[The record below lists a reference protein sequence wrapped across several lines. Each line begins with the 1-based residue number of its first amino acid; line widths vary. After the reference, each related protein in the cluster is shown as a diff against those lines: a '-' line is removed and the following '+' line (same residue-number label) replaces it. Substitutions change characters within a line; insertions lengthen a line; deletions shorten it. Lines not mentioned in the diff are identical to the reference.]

1 MMVTADRIRALTR
14 QPMQE
19 TAPAPTM
26 ETDGISLL
34 REWAAEARTR
44 ASEPDAA
51 PDLAVAA
58 PWEAPLPQALQALQ
72 PAAVPEATNSEP
84 GLQPTLTVERL
95 AEELCLRLL
104 DAAGNM

>member
-1 MMVTADRIRALTR
+1 MMVAADRIRALTR

-51 PDLAVAA
+51 PDLTVAA
-58 PWEAPLPQALQALQ
+58 PWEAPLPQALQ

>member
-1 MMVTADRIRALTR
+1 MVAADRIRALTR

-58 PWEAPLPQALQALQ
+58 PWEAPLQALQ